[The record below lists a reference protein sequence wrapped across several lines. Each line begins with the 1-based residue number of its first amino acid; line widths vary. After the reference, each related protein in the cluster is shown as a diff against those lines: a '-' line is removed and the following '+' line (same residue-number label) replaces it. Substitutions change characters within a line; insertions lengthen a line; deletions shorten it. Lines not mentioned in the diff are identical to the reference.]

1 MELFSQGYKLWNPC
15 LDCRILHVDPEPSTS
30 YTERYRG
37 AHLDLLPCMTIDVEK
52 QTPDYVTGINRGEG
66 SRAAKLIQPLVRQ

>member
-1 MELFSQGYKLWNPC
+1 
-15 LDCRILHVDPEPSTS
+15 
-30 YTERYRG
+30 
-37 AHLDLLPCMTIDVEK
+37 LPCMTIDVEK